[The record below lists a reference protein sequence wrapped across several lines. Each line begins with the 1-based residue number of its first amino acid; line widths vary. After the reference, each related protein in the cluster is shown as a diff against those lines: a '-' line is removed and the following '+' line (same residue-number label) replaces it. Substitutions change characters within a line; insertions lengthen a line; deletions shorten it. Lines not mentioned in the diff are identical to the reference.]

1 VIRINIFLANTLLS
15 GGWKNMVSTKKKSQV
30 ETLSNILKDKS
41 NFLLVKIDKTTHQ
54 NLESL
59 RRELRKVNSSFK
71 VIKNSLFEKALNR
84 VPDKKTLFKDFRK
97 KFFPLREPSALITLD
112 ENWDKGLKAFYEF
125 IKKEKTL
132 SFKLALLDNTFYN
145 NEETEKIAKLPSK
158 GESIAMVI
166 ASLKSPLSKFVYSI
180 KYNTNKLVYM
190 LQTKSKEVKS

>member
-1 VIRINIFLANTLLS
+1 
-15 GGWKNMVSTKKKSQV
+15 MVSTQKKSQV
-30 ETLSNILKDKS
+30 ETLSNVLKDKS

-84 VPDKKTLFKDFRK
+84 VSDSRTLFKDLRK

-132 SFKLALLDNTFYN
+132 SFKLALLDNTLYN

-158 GESIAMVI
+158 VDLIAKI
-166 ASLKSPLSKFVYSI
+166 IGSLKSPMSKFVYSL
-180 KYNTNKLVYM
+180 KYNTNKLVYV
-190 LQTKSKEVKS
+190 LQEKSKGVKS